1 MKKFLSIAIIA
12 GIFTLT
18 SIQAA
23 ETSAPS
29 TQNVLQDNGYVN
41 VQAENLNEEVQ
52 SAINEFSEEY
62 EVKSIQYNATQ
73 NLTKV
78 EYVKRD
84 DQSTKTVVFRDSGEK
99 VENDREGRD
108 ANVNQQQRELQ
119 QRELEHQQEGEFF
132 EERQHLEQ
140 QQHLEQRQQRELEQ
154 QQEGEQQREL
164 QQEGQQQRELEQQRE
179 TEQQQLQQREQQ
191 QQTEQRE
198 LEQNELQRI
207 PSAEM
212 SIVNDDDKFENVKFE
227 DLNENVQNAIREISG
242 EWEVTE
248 IKHSSEKGL
257 TKVKA
262 TNKED
267 QTEKKFLFDNEG
279 SAVEKDSDR
288 RNEKRN
294 EE

>member
-154 QQEGEQQREL
+154 QQEGEQQRE
-164 QQEGQQQRELEQQRE
+164 
-179 TEQQQLQQREQQ
+179 QQ

-279 SAVEKDSDR
+279 SVVEKDSDR
-288 RNEKRN
+288 RNEQRN

>member
-1 MKKFLSIAIIA
+1 MKKFISIAIIA

-140 QQHLEQRQQRELEQ
+140 QQ
-154 QQEGEQQREL
+154 
-164 QQEGQQQRELEQQRE
+164 
-179 TEQQQLQQREQQ
+179 QLQ
-191 QQTEQRE
+191 QRE

-279 SAVEKDSDR
+279 SVVEKDSDR
-288 RNEKRN
+288 RNEQRN